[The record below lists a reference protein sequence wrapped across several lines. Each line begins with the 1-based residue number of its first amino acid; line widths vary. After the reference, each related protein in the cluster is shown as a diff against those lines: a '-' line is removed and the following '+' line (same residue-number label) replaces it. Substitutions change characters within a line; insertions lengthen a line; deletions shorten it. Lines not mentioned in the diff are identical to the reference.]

1 MLSFQKFKEHAK
13 RVLSITSHAEAGN
26 EELARYLQSM
36 MHDYGFKTH
45 LQPVNHSVDGLSKRQ
60 CNIIGFT
67 SDHLVDRTTRRGVLF
82 INPIDVTTGNLPH
95 LWTVTQGNPQAP
107 VLDEFGI
114 VGAGA
119 VQGKL
124 DFLCRIFAAV
134 DLVDKRHKSPL
145 YLVGAC
151 ASHFGMMGSRFL
163 IESLAVNPKEVYS
176 FAPTGLR
183 AVKQA
188 PGQVSY
194 TIDLEASLK
203 ERDSRGYNR
212 SINITAYGLSVDFS
226 TPENA
231 INAFDLLM
239 DLMLEAAERGFD
251 FQWSALE
258 AKGASGTHPDL
269 ARAQI
274 SLTAFQFEDF
284 KQFLKQKIGGD
295 EVSRFFRV
303 EFLGISEGGTRFIP
317 GEMIE
322 VILELDYEWKK
333 FIEELN
339 RSPNPAFQPPVN
351 VGSLTRVRM
360 KSSGKLAVSFE
371 LRFLPDH
378 PAARV
383 EEIWRQTLKRVA
395 EKYSTFHFS
404 LLRDYLVQGV
414 HSEGAAE
421 TVNSNYLSDAGW
433 FHKSKFPVTV
443 QGVGSVQSL
452 PKGPN
457 ESISWNELEK
467 AIEVYRELMT
477 TLSKG

>member
-1 MLSFQKFKEHAK
+1 
-13 RVLSITSHAEAGN
+13 
-26 EELARYLQSM
+26 
-36 MHDYGFKTH
+36 MHDYGFKTQ

-67 SDHLVDRTTRRGVLF
+67 SDNLVDRTSRRGVLF

-95 LWTVTQGNPQAP
+95 LWTATQGNPEAP
-107 VLDEFGI
+107 VVNDRGI

-119 VQGKL
+119 AQGKL
-124 DFLCRIFAAV
+124 DFLCRIFSAV

-151 ASHFGMMGSRFL
+151 ASHYGMMGSRFL
-163 IESLAVNPKEVYS
+163 IESLAVNPKEVYT

-183 AVKQA
+183 SVKQA
-188 PGQVSY
+188 PGQFSF
-194 TIDLEASLK
+194 TIDLEAAMK

-212 SINITAYGLSVDFS
+212 TIDITAFGVSVDFA

-258 AKGASGTHPDL
+258 SRGASGTQPDL

-284 KQFLKQKIGGD
+284 KQFLKQKIGNEDGA
-295 EVSRFFRV
+295 RFFRV
-303 EFLGISEGGTRFIP
+303 DFLGISEGGTRFVP

-322 VILELDYEWKK
+322 VVLELDYEWKR
-333 FIEELN
+333 FIEELSRRPN
-339 RSPNPAFQPPVN
+339 HSFSPPRN
-351 VGSLTRVRM
+351 VGSLSRIRM
-360 KSSGKLAVSFE
+360 KSPGKLAVSFE

-378 PAARV
+378 PAAEI
-383 EEIWRQTLKRVA
+383 EERWRDIVKRISG
-395 EKYSTFHFS
+395 KYTTFHFS

-414 HSEGAAE
+414 GSEGASD
-421 TVNSNYLSDAGW
+421 VVSSNYLSDSGW
-433 FHKSKFPVTV
+433 FNKARFPVTV
-443 QGVGSVQSL
+443 LGVGSVDSL

-457 ESISWNELEK
+457 ESISWAELEQ

-477 TLSKG
+477 ALSKG